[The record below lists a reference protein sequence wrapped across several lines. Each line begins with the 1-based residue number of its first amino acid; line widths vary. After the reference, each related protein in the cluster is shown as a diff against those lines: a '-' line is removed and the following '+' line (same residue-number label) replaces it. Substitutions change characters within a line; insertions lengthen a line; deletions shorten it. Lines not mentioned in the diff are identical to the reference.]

1 MGWPNSSNDEIYDV
15 IHVGA
20 AAPEIPDAFFKQL
33 RPGGR
38 LILPGKFQSLL
49 TETIIIFLVGPN
61 GQSQVYQQWDKLK
74 DGRLERHDLM
84 GVIYVPLTSVEKQLE
99 D

>member
-1 MGWPNSSNDEIYDV
+1 MGWPNNSNDEMYDV

-38 LILPGKFQSLL
+38 LILPGEFSKILPHQNLQK
-49 TETIIIFLVGPN
+49 T
-61 GQSQVYQQWDKLK
+61 
-74 DGRLERHDLM
+74 
-84 GVIYVPLTSVEKQLE
+84 
-99 D
+99 

>member
-1 MGWPNSSNDEIYDV
+1 MGWPNNSNDEIYDV

-38 LILPGKFQSLL
+38 LILPGKFQNLL
-49 TETIIIFLVGPN
+49 KSINRGHH
-61 GQSQVYQQWDKLK
+61 
-74 DGRLERHDLM
+74 DGNNKP
-84 GVIYVPLTSVEKQLE
+84 GNIA
-99 D
+99 

>member
-1 MGWPNSSNDEIYDV
+1 MGWPNNSNDEIYDV

-38 LILPGKFQSLL
+38 LILPGKFQTLLKSANKSAIVGRLL
-49 TETIIIFLVGPN
+49 TNSIVLPKSAINLSAMENNIGW
-61 GQSQVYQQWDKLK
+61 Q
-74 DGRLERHDLM
+74 LM
-84 GVIYVPLTSVEKQLE
+84 INLIN
-99 D
+99 

>member
-1 MGWPNSSNDEIYDV
+1 MGWPNNSNDEIYDV

-49 TETIIIFLVGPN
+49 K
-61 GQSQVYQQWDKLK
+61 SLK
-74 DGRLERHDLM
+74 KGHDDGNNKP
-84 GVIYVPLTSVEKQLE
+84 GNIA
-99 D
+99 